1 MALSHKDAVKKKEVS
16 VKVIKEKMEK
26 TKIAI
31 VTDYRGDGHGLTV
44 KAISE
49 LRGKIRETKGEYRIF
64 KNTMSTIAFK
74 EMGAEAML
82 PYLKGPS
89 AIVFAYQD
97 PAATS
102 KALVEFIKEQK
113 ENPLPTIRA
122 AFMDGKV
129 LSEEEIKV
137 LATLPPKEVLLGN
150 LLRAMNG
157 PAQGLVTVLNGVP
170 RALVT
175 VLSAIK
181 KQKEEAGA

>member
-1 MALSHKDAVKKKEVS
+1 MALSHKEAVKKKEIS

-26 TKIAI
+26 AKIAI
-31 VTDYRGDGHGLTV
+31 ITDYRGDAGGLTV

-74 EMGAEAML
+74 EVGAEKMV
-82 PYLKGPS
+82 PYLKGPN

-102 KALVEFIKEQK
+102 KALMEFIKAQK
-113 ENPLPTIRA
+113 DNVLPTIRA
-122 AFMDGKV
+122 AYMDGKV
-129 LSEEEIKV
+129 LSEDEIKV
-137 LATLPPKEVLLGN
+137 LATLPPKDVLLGN

-157 PAQGLVTVLNGVP
+157 PVQGFVNVLNAVP

-175 VLSAIK
+175 VLSEIK